1 MHALSSEDYKPLED
15 KLGYNFK
22 DKNLLEQALTH
33 KSYATEKGVKSYE
46 TLEFLGD
53 ALINLFVVDI
63 LISEFTQAREGELAP
78 MKAFFVS
85 EDFLSSL
92 AQDLQLERYLLV
104 SGKKGKFKINTSIL
118 GDVFEALWG
127 AIYMDTGKDLNLT
140 KCLFENL
147 YKDKVIGMARS
158 QDYKRDYKT
167 ILQEITQKRWKERPV
182 YRIVSV
188 SGPQHS
194 RTFEVECSVKN
205 FRAVAVGSS
214 KKEAEQLSAKRLL
227 ELLQEL

>member
-1 MHALSSEDYKPLED
+1 MHALFSEDYKPLED
-15 KLGYNFK
+15 KLGYTFK

-33 KSYATEKGVKSYE
+33 KSYATEKRVKSYE

-63 LISEFTQAREGELAP
+63 LISEFTQAKEGELAP

-85 EDFLSSL
+85 EEFLSSL
-92 AQDLQLERYLLV
+92 AQDLQLETYLLV

-127 AIYMDTGKDLNLT
+127 TIYMDTGKDLNFT
-140 KCLFENL
+140 KRLFEKL
-147 YKDKVIGMARS
+147 YKDKVISMARS

-167 ILQEITQKRWKERPV
+167 ILQEITQKKWKERPV

-188 SGPQHS
+188 GGPQHS
-194 RTFEVECSVKN
+194 RIFEVECSVKN
-205 FRAVAVGSS
+205 FRTVAVGSN

-227 ELLQEL
+227 EILQEL